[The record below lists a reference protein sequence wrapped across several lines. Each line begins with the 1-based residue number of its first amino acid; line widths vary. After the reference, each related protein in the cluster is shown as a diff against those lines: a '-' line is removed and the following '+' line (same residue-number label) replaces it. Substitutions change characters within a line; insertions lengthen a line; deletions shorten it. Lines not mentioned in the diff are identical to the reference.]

1 MKLSKLLLI
10 AFGVLFTLFACTE
23 TPPVPKPSTY
33 LKTEFPEHSYR
44 QYMSPGAYQFD
55 LADLYQPKS
64 FELAKQNYSVQEIDL
79 GPLNGSLF
87 LYYLKIPSKD
97 SLPEIIN
104 FANDKVDEHKIM
116 AEKIDF
122 EQIIAPKKRVY
133 GTFFELKGNVATNFQ
148 FYLTDS
154 TQHFIRGEVLLN
166 CRPNYDSLRPTLQ
179 YLKTDLQQ
187 LIKNFRWRQ

>member
-1 MKLSKLLLI
+1 MKLTSLLFT
-10 AFGVLFTLFACTE
+10 ATGVLFMLIACSE

-33 LKTEFPEHSYR
+33 LKTEFPEHTYR
-44 QYMSPGAYQFD
+44 QYISPGAYQFD

-79 GPLNGSLF
+79 GPLNGTLF

-122 EQIIAPKKRVY
+122 EQVILPKKHVY

-154 TQHFIRGEVLLN
+154 VQHFIRGEVLLN

-187 LIKNFRWRQ
+187 LLKNFQWRQ

>member
-1 MKLSKLLLI
+1 MLM
-10 AFGVLFTLFACTE
+10 ACSE

-33 LKTEFPEHSYR
+33 LKTEFPEHTYR
-44 QYMSPGAYQFD
+44 QYISPGAYQFD

-79 GPLNGSLF
+79 GPLNGTLF

-122 EQIIAPKKRVY
+122 KQVISPKKHVY

-154 TQHFIRGEVLLN
+154 VQHFIRGEVLLN

-187 LIKNFRWRQ
+187 LLKNFQWRQ